1 MYILQGRGLG
11 EYTPWRARVGLRSTP
26 QHLRFLSLDNFG
38 INESSLKKHH
48 MDLLEN
54 ILVKTVEASWKS
66 MQPIDL
72 IRLIG
77 HTDITGSEAHNAGLG
92 DRRARAVE
100 EALRDKLRGFV
111 SRVAI
116 VVEASP
122 GKSEPTADNRTPE
135 GRARNRRVEVFITS
149 GGLPPKPSRPPVPPI
164 PPVPPT
170 PPEPV
175 PDPDPYRWRRGISRG
190 HPGMSL
196 KERLIDLCSRHFPAR
211 VCPEMVD
218 RILSGSCSALEAL
231 ISRAGAT
238 LSEKQ
243 REDLRQQCRD
253 AASRASPGR

>member
-1 MYILQGRGLG
+1 MYILPGRGLG
-11 EYTPWRARVGLRSTP
+11 QYTPWRARMGLRSKP
-26 QHLRFLSLDNFG
+26 QYLRFLSLDNFG

-48 MDLLEN
+48 MDLLDS

-77 HTDITGSEAHNAGLG
+77 HTDITGPEAYNVGLG

-100 EALRDKLRGFV
+100 EALRDKLRGFI

-135 GRARNRRVEVFITS
+135 GRARNRRVEVFIAS
-149 GGLPPKPSRPPVPPI
+149 GGLPPKPSKTPVPPI
-164 PPVPPT
+164 PPIPPG
-170 PPEPV
+170 PA
-175 PDPDPYRWRRGISRG
+175 PDPDPYRWQRGMP
-190 HPGMSL
+190 PGRPDRSL
-196 KERLIDLCSRHFPAR
+196 KERLIDLCSQHFPAR
-211 VCPEMVD
+211 ACPEMVN

-253 AASRASPGR
+253 AASGANPNR

>member
-1 MYILQGRGLG
+1 MYVLQGRGLG
-11 EYTPWRARVGLRSTP
+11 EYTPWRARVGLQPKP
-26 QHLRFLSLDNFG
+26 QYLRFLSLDNFDVDK
-38 INESSLKKHH
+38 SLLKKHH
-48 MDLLEN
+48 MDLLDN

-77 HTDITGSEAHNAGLG
+77 HTDITGPEALNVGLG

-100 EALRDKLRGFV
+100 EALKDKLKGFV

-116 VVEASP
+116 VVEPSP
-122 GKSEPTADNRTPE
+122 GKSEPTADNRTPD

-149 GGLPPKPSRPPVPPI
+149 GGLPPKPSRPPIPPI
-164 PPVPPT
+164 PPIPPL
-170 PPEPV
+170 PPGPV
-175 PDPDPYRWRRGISRG
+175 PDPDPYRLRRGIP
-190 HPGMSL
+190 PGRPGRSF
-196 KERLIDLCSRHFPAR
+196 KERLIDLCSQHFPAR
-211 VCPEMVD
+211 VCPEMVN

-253 AASRASPGR
+253 AASGANPNR